1 LEYKDTKARGR
12 EYLVKWLGWLV
23 EHSTWELANN
33 LNYCED
39 ILREYLS
46 NLAVAL
52 RSYRGRALGNRRLAV
67 AETSYS
73 LGLEV

>member
-1 LEYKDTKARGR
+1 
-12 EYLVKWLGWLV
+12 V

-33 LNYCED
+33 LDYCED

-52 RSYRGRALGNRRLAV
+52 RSHRGRALGNCRLAV
-67 AETSYS
+67 AEISYS
-73 LGLEV
+73 LGLEVQKRGRGRPRKT